1 MYRKTPPSI
10 GYNLHMMNE
19 NGSSTLHKIMAG
31 IFGLIFAASLIF
43 MGYRVYT
50 KPAYEAHEKE
60 QARIL
65 AVSAVTLLAER
76 TAMEPSIWENF
87 SDIDTELM
95 IDHMKIRGNWAV
107 KVFIVKKDGY
117 VEVTSSVTSGWNSR
131 SPQSAEYRAQIYR
144 DGRTV
149 FVGEGSAGTPEGK
162 TEPLGKIHTFRFPDE
177 MKKVPVQITAEE
189 YLLTDAE
196 GREFLILK

>member
-1 MYRKTPPSI
+1 
-10 GYNLHMMNE
+10 MNE
-19 NGSSTLHKIMAG
+19 NGSSALHKLMAA

-76 TAMEPSIWENF
+76 TAMEPGIWENF

-95 IDHMKIRGNWAV
+95 IDHMKIRENWVV
-107 KVFIVKKDGY
+107 KVFISKKEGH
-117 VEVTSSVTSGWNSR
+117 VEVTSSVASGWNSR
-131 SPQSAEYRAQIYR
+131 SPQSAEYRAKIYR
-144 DGRTV
+144 DGKTV
-149 FVGEGSAGTPEGK
+149 FEGQGSAGMPSGK
-162 TEPLGKIHTFRFPDE
+162 AEPLGKTHAFRFPDE

-189 YLLTDAE
+189 YLLKDAE
-196 GREFLILK
+196 DSEFLILKVPSAKGKDTSTSE